1 VVELGSGF
9 VEVEMGMAAV
19 ENRSGQILVAVK
31 IIHFGC
37 WVGTLGA
44 QYPGLRVVM
53 EEGTFSFCCERLL
66 KPSNLH

>member
-1 VVELGSGF
+1 VVDLGSGF
-9 VEVEMGMAAV
+9 VEVEMAMATV

-31 IIHFGC
+31 IIDFGC

-53 EEGTFSFCCERLL
+53 EE
-66 KPSNLH
+66 